1 MALVLESLG
10 SAFERTAVLRMSLV
24 LGILMAG
31 DVAEAHRSVVR
42 YADTQTQVLEMRTA
56 TVSGGADLM
65 EMVDHDVHTLNV
77 HTVAVLVVAAI
88 VVVGTSVVRPAV
100 AKLVLHPQNDLDTD
114 AAAAAAAAVGIGLTV
129 AVTDE
134 VSAIVAGID
143 QSWGVR
149 IEVGGALDVAH
160 SVGHVEEAETALAAG
175 HYDIPVRTVVAA
187 T

>member
-1 MALVLESLG
+1 
-10 SAFERTAVLRMSLV
+10 
-24 LGILMAG
+24 
-31 DVAEAHRSVVR
+31 
-42 YADTQTQVLEMRTA
+42 
-56 TVSGGADLM
+56 M

-88 VVVGTSVVRPAV
+88 APVGISVVRPAV

-114 AAAAAAAAVGIGLTV
+114 AAAAAAAAGIGLTV

-143 QSWGVR
+143 QSWGVH

-160 SVGHVEEAETALAAG
+160 SVGHVEEAEAALAAG